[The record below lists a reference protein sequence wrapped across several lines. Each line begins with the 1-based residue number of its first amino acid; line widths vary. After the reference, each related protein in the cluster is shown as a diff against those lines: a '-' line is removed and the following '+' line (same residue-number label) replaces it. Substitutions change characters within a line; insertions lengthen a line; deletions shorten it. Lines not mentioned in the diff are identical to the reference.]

1 MFVFDIIRVMKKFV
15 FLIAIAIAVSA
26 IVLVYY
32 FEIRRTTP
40 LDTIMVSGNI
50 EATETRLSFQVAG
63 KINNLFTDEGDYV
76 KKGQVVATLDSNE
89 LTKAKQQAQAN
100 YEQAQSDYNLSE
112 KDYTRYKQLFE
123 ENAISVQD
131 WDIAQ
136 NKFQVAKAK
145 LQSAQNAFEVA
156 GIRLDYANL
165 VSDAQ
170 GFVTV
175 KSAEVSEVVQPGS
188 TVFTIVDMNDIW
200 LTAYIMETDLGRVHL
215 NQEVDVKTD
224 SYPNKIYKGRISFI
238 SQESEF
244 TPKYI
249 QTPEERVKLVYRIK
263 IDVSNPN
270 FELKPGMPA
279 DGYIKE

>member
-1 MFVFDIIRVMKKFV
+1 VFVIIRSMKKLVLFIV
-15 FLIAIAIAVSA
+15 IAIAVSA
-26 IVLVYY
+26 IVLLYY
-32 FEIRRTTP
+32 FEIRRSAP
-40 LDTIMVSGNI
+40 VNTIMVSGNI

-63 KINNLFTDEGDYV
+63 KINKLYADEGEHV
-76 KKGQVVATLDSNE
+76 KKGQVVATLDNNE
-89 LTKAKQQAQAN
+89 LMKVKQQAQASF
-100 YEQAQSDYNLSE
+100 EQAKSDYNLSE

-131 WDIAQ
+131 WDVAQ
-136 NKFQVAKAK
+136 NKFQVMKAK
-145 LQSAQNAFEVA
+145 LDSARNAFEVA

-200 LTAYIMETDLGRVHL
+200 LTAYIMETDLGRIHL